1 MRLGLR
7 YYFSALLLVLA
18 IEFIPV
24 FLSLLLGE
32 GLGVILSFLIFILKY
47 VMIAV
52 VVILQVVVFSMNLSR
67 GEINLKFLSAF
78 TCMYCLDFII
88 TYASRTMHV
97 LRLKNLLAPIQ
108 AGNPEIFEP
117 HPNAYIGNH
126 LWFLLPVLLQ
136 VIIFILFAMKKSSV
150 SETIHRQ

>member
-1 MRLGLR
+1 LRLGLK

-24 FLSLLLGE
+24 LLSLLLSE
-32 GLGVILSFLIFILKY
+32 GFGVILSFLIFILKY

-52 VVILQVVVFSMNLSR
+52 VVILQVVVFSTNLSR
-67 GEINLKFLSAF
+67 REVNLKFLSAF
-78 TCMYCLDFII
+78 TCVYSLDFII
-88 TYASRTMHV
+88 TYTSRTMHV
-97 LRLKNLLAPIQ
+97 LQLENLLAPLQ

-117 HPNAYIGNH
+117 HQSAYIGSH

-136 VIIFILFAMKKSSV
+136 AIIFILFAMKKPPV
-150 SETIHRQ
+150 SETIS

>member
-1 MRLGLR
+1 
-7 YYFSALLLVLA
+7 VLA

-24 FLSLLLGE
+24 LLSLMLSEDLGM
-32 GLGVILSFLIFILKY
+32 ILAFFIFILKY

-52 VVILQVVVFSMNLSR
+52 VVILQVVVFSTNLSR
-67 GEINLKFLSAF
+67 GEVNLKFLCAF
-78 TCMYCLDFII
+78 TCVYSLDFIV
-88 TYASRTMHV
+88 TYASSTMHV

-117 HPNAYIGNH
+117 HQNAYIGNH

-136 VIIFILFAMKKSSV
+136 VIIFILFSMKKPAS
-150 SETIHRQ
+150 SETIHIQ